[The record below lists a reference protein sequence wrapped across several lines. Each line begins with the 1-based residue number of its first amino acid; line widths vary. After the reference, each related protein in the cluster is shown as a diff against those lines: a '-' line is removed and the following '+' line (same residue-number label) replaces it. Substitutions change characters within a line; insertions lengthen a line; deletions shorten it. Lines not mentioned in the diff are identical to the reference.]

1 MSLLPTLT
9 PTNQMCTISTFTAPL
24 EFDRIAMD
32 IRGLYLTGSV
42 VGSGASPYIFKDR
55 SSNALV
61 TALALLRAIAAP
73 ATMGFNR
80 PNAAKVIPTTLYANA
95 QKRF

>member
-1 MSLLPTLT
+1 
-9 PTNQMCTISTFTAPL
+9 MCTISTYTEPR

-32 IRGLYLTGSV
+32 MRGLHLTGSV
-42 VGSGASPYIFKDR
+42 VGSGASPYLFQER

-61 TALALLRAIAAP
+61 TTLTLLRAIAAP

-80 PNAAKVIPTTLYANA
+80 PNAAKGIPTTLYANA